1 MSSDLNRFYARG
13 HLWADLG
20 TRKSHL
26 PELHIY
32 LFISRPF
39 PETVVRART
48 RKILLMAAAPADA
61 DPHDKPTEAL
71 LLRAVEAGKLDE
83 VKRMLDSEKNKVFV
97 EGDPVNTAKSN
108 EGHPPLMVAA
118 LCGQAAMCDLLVRKK
133 ALLDYVDARGDSP
146 LHKAAINGDLPVCDA
161 LM

>member
-1 MSSDLNRFYARG
+1 
-13 HLWADLG
+13 
-20 TRKSHL
+20 
-26 PELHIY
+26 
-32 LFISRPF
+32 
-39 PETVVRART
+39 
-48 RKILLMAAAPADA
+48 
-61 DPHDKPTEAL
+61 
-71 LLRAVEAGKLDE
+71 
-83 VKRMLDSEKNKVFV
+83 MLDSEKNKVFV